1 MARQGAFDCCGA
13 STGCSARLMVAKWF
27 LIVFNVA
34 FWTMGVISL
43 ALGLWIYLT
52 MNEYATFSEGKD

>member
-1 MARQGAFDCCGA
+1 MARQGAFDCCGV

-34 FWTMGVISL
+34 FWVSRPSSVCLYYRLIS
-43 ALGLWIYLT
+43 
-52 MNEYATFSEGKD
+52 SV